1 MIKQTPWSSF
11 IAKVSMCSNTAHVKL
26 EHNNFALTDKEL
38 DDVIRAVKKYGDRNN
53 FVDFVIN
60 KRNELGL

>member
-1 MIKQTPWSSF
+1 MTKQTPWSSF

-26 EHNNFALTDKEL
+26 ENDNFALTDKEL
-38 DDVIRAVKKYGDRNN
+38 DDVIRAANKYKDKDN
-53 FVDFVIN
+53 FVDYIIN

>member
-1 MIKQTPWSSF
+1 MTKQTPWNSF

-26 EHNNFALTDKEL
+26 EHDNFALTDKEL
-38 DDVIRAVKKYGDRNN
+38 DDVIRAANKYKDKDN
-53 FVDFVIN
+53 FVDYIIN